1 MMAEPRV
8 ITAIDVGSS
17 KIVALVG
24 EAGAEFG
31 AGRPGDFSVIGVGIV
46 PSRGVKRGQIINVT
60 EATAAIRE
68 AVDGAERSSV
78 NKITSAIVSISGS
91 HITSQN
97 SQGAVAIGRGDQG
110 VSSEDVNHS
119 LEAAQAITVPNNR
132 EIIHVIPRHF
142 RVDEQDGVRNPME
155 MLGFR
160 LEVQAHIITGATT
173 AIHNLLKCCSQA
185 QVDVSELVLGP
196 LASAE
201 AVLTS
206 TEREMGAI
214 VVDIGSG
221 TTDVAVFIDG
231 AVWHTSCLEV
241 GGSHFTSDLAI
252 CLRLPLETA
261 EQVKIANG
269 HCNVNDLP
277 PDQPFVVAGFGDE
290 QRVSVQ
296 RHDIAEILQARAEE
310 LFGLIMKE
318 VKRSGY
324 DGLLPAGLVVTG
336 GASQLPG
343 LREAAREVTG
353 LPVRMAQ
360 PKDLQGLVD
369 SLHSPAY
376 STGIGL
382 LKWGMHDVVAR
393 PSKRRRPP
401 IKFNLPIGGWLRN
414 LLPKYT

>member
-1 MMAEPRV
+1 MAEPRV
-8 ITAIDVGSS
+8 VTAIDVGSS
-17 KIVALVG
+17 KVVALVG
-24 EAGAEFG
+24 EARADNSSGMPGEFN
-31 AGRPGDFSVIGVGIV
+31 VIGVGVV
-46 PSRGVKRGQIINVT
+46 PSRGVKRGQIINVN

-68 AVDGAERSSV
+68 AVDGAERSSGL
-78 NKITSAIVSISGS
+78 KITNVIVSISGN

-110 VSSEDVNHS
+110 VGVEDINHS
-119 LEAAQAITVPNNR
+119 LESAQAITVPNNR

-142 RVDEQDGVRNPME
+142 RVDEQDGVRNPIG

-173 AIHNLLKCCSQA
+173 AIHNLLKCTSQA
-185 QVDVSELVLGP
+185 QVDVTELVLAP

-221 TTDVAVFIDG
+221 TADVAVFIDG
-231 AVWHTSCLEV
+231 AVWHTSCIEV
-241 GGSHFTSDLAI
+241 GGSHFTSDLALV
-252 CLRLPLETA
+252 LRLPLETA
-261 EQVKIANG
+261 EQIKLSHGHANLA
-269 HCNVNDLP
+269 DLP
-277 PDQPFVVAGFGDE
+277 ADQPFVVAGFGDE

-296 RHDIAEILQARAEE
+296 RREIAEILQARAEE
-310 LFGLIMKE
+310 FFGMVMQE

-336 GASQLPG
+336 GGSLLPG
-343 LREAAREVTG
+343 LRDVARQVTG

-360 PKDLQGLVD
+360 PRDLQGLVD

-393 PSKRRRPP
+393 PSKRRRPS
-401 IKFNLPIGGWLRN
+401 FNIGIGGWLRN
-414 LLPKYT
+414 LLPGWFA

>member
-1 MMAEPRV
+1 MAEPRV
-8 ITAIDVGSS
+8 LTTIDVGSS

-31 AGRPGDFSVIGVGIV
+31 TGRPGEFSVIGVGVV
-46 PSRGVKRGQIINVT
+46 PSRGVKRGQIINVN
-60 EATAAIRE
+60 EATSAIRE
-68 AVDGAERSSV
+68 AIDGAEHSAATKV
-78 NKITSAIVSISGS
+78 TSAIVSISGN

-97 SQGAVAIGRGDQG
+97 SQGAVPISRGDQG
-110 VSSEDVNHS
+110 VSSEDINHS

-142 RVDEQDGVRNPME
+142 RVDEADGVRNPMG

-231 AVWHTSCLEV
+231 AVWHTSCIEV
-241 GGSHFTSDLAI
+241 GGSHFTNDLAV

-261 EQVKIANG
+261 EQVKIMNG
-269 HCNVNDLP
+269 HCSVQDLP
-277 PDQPFVVAGFGDE
+277 SDQPFVVAGFGDE
-290 QRVSVQ
+290 QNVSVQ
-296 RHDIAEILQARAEE
+296 RRDIAEILQARAEE
-310 LFGLIMKE
+310 LFGMIMRE
-318 VKRSGY
+318 VKHSGY
-324 DGLLPAGLVVTG
+324 DGMLPAGLVVTG
-336 GASQLPG
+336 GGSLLPG
-343 LREAAREVTG
+343 MRDVARQVTG
-353 LPVRMAQ
+353 LPVRTAQ
-360 PKDLQGLVD
+360 PRDLQGLVD
-369 SLHSPAY
+369 TLHSPAY
-376 STGIGL
+376 STGVGL

-393 PSKRRRPP
+393 PSKRRRPS
-401 IKFNLPIGGWLRN
+401 IGVGINLGGWLRN
-414 LLPKYT
+414 LLPRYT